1 MRYALY
7 DPVTGAITQ
16 WGYGE
21 PPPGRP
27 FVTHMIEGSLA
38 DYYVQPGDK
47 SVRPK
52 LAMTLSW
59 PASVPAGSEAVISG
73 LPAGTKCD
81 CYIDRAPYHAEVD
94 DGTLELTVPLPET
107 VRIRF
112 WHAHYCHDPI
122 EVRFT

>member
-7 DPVTGAITQ
+7 DSVTGAITQ

-21 PPPGRP
+21 PPPGRS
-27 FVTHMIEGSLA
+27 FITHAFEGSLA
-38 DYYVQPGDK
+38 DYYVQPADK
-47 SVRPK
+47 SLRPK
-52 LAMTLSW
+52 LPMTLSW
-59 PASVPAGSEAVISG
+59 PASAPAGTEAVIAG

-81 CYIDRAPYHAEVD
+81 FYIDRLPYHAEVD
-94 DGTLELTVPLPET
+94 DGALELTVLLPET

-112 WHAHYCHDPI
+112 WHPQYHHDPI